1 MSGGLLVQDIICG
14 AGKLGFALMDRLHF
28 LGQTLREDAQLPS
41 QPFATTESG
50 HGHRVVYG
58 VVVLRVTDLIVNSV
72 WTQSSRSHVYSQLTD
87 I

>member
-1 MSGGLLVQDIICG
+1 MQDIICG